1 VITVRYVAYGL
12 LSLILFVSLDSYN
25 AVFLGISE
33 DEGARQGGDLRPQIA
48 AIVLWMILI
57 VFSFV
62 PGVARLP
69 QRTKGLQWPVLL
81 LAWSVLSS
89 LWSDDPLNAMPK
101 AAVLLIC
108 VLAAWRTTSI
118 VTVEEMFSCIY
129 YNIAALLTVSVAL
142 VIFMP
147 TIAVRQHEW
156 QHEGDWQGVFGS
168 KQGLGVVSAL
178 FLGIVLLR
186 VARRRT
192 LFDIFMCGVSIA
204 CLLGSGSRGAGIVGI
219 VGVTCLL
226 IARKYPKLA
235 LLVTGILLFDVFLAV
250 ANISYFAITGSSS
263 LIVYGYDIDFTERTF
278 IWQYALSLW
287 RDQPLMGFGLN
298 GFWTDA
304 NRYYAYKRLHGWV
317 LDNYHSGYIAVIVE
331 TGAVG
336 FSLFVVVSFQLFSKL
351 RYLMANLKRNRL
363 SLEMTIIFLL
373 MFFTINL
380 TETYFLRSTN
390 FLSILFAFLIMKTLT
405 VSEVQSARF
414 ITATRKANS
423 GTTPVRRVSTGS
435 TTNQ

>member
-1 VITVRYVAYGL
+1 MIKIRYVVYGL
-12 LSLILFVSLDSYN
+12 LSLILLVSLDSYN

-33 DEGARQGGDLRPQIA
+33 DVGVRQGGDLRPQIA
-48 AIVLWMILI
+48 AVVLWLILMI
-57 VFSFV
+57 FSFI

-69 QRTKGLQWPVLL
+69 QRTKGLQWPILL
-81 LAWSVLSS
+81 VAWAVLSS

-101 AAVLLIC
+101 AAALLIS

-129 YNIAALLTVSVAL
+129 YNIAALLTMSVAL
-142 VIFMP
+142 VILVP

-186 VARRRT
+186 IARRRT
-192 LFDIFMCGVSIA
+192 LFDISMCGVSIA
-204 CLLGSGSRGAGIVGI
+204 CLFGSGSRGAGIIGI
-219 VGVTCLL
+219 LGVTCLL
-226 IARKYPKLA
+226 VARKYPKFGFMVIGILA
-235 LLVTGILLFDVFLAV
+235 FDIVLAIANILYFAVTGNSSFL
-250 ANISYFAITGSSS
+250 I
-263 LIVYGYDIDFTERTF
+263 YGYDIDFTERTF

-287 RDQPLMGFGLN
+287 HDQPLTGFGLN
-298 GFWTDA
+298 GFWTDS

-317 LDNYHSGYIAVIVE
+317 LDNYHNGYVAIIVE
-331 TGAVG
+331 TGAIG
-336 FSLFVVVSFQLFSKL
+336 FILFMIVSFQLFSKL
-351 RYLMANLKRNRL
+351 RYLMANLTKNRF
-363 SLEMTIIFLL
+363 SLEMTMIFLL

-390 FLSILFAFLIMKTLT
+390 FLSIIFAFLVTKTLT
-405 VSEVQSARF
+405 VPEVQPGRF
-414 ITATRKANS
+414 IKAPRKAVV
-423 GTTPVRRVSTGS
+423 GQFAAQRVGPS
-435 TTNQ
+435 